1 MTNPVSFVELGE
13 LHVALL
19 PARTLLSLLSAGL
32 ADGAD
37 GTDGADGGD
46 QAAPSGKPGHP
57 GSPGESV
64 QGDGRTITYS
74 PTRAGW

>member
-13 LHVALL
+13 QHAALL
-19 PARTLLSLLSAGL
+19 PARTLLSLLSAGP
-32 ADGAD
+32 A
-37 GTDGADGGD
+37 DGADGGD

-57 GSPGESV
+57 GAPGESV
-64 QGDGRTITYS
+64 QGDGRTITYE